1 MLSVDPALMLL
12 VLAHGLV
19 FKQRIL
25 GYFCVNLG
33 WKEGQGSSSFGTRGQ
48 KSCERW
54 LDLLAPVFLA
64 LANVGLVAELS
75 HLLGLGEELVGLLRE
90 CLLY

>member
-1 MLSVDPALMLL
+1 MDL
-12 VLAHGLV
+12 GL
-19 FKQRIL
+19 
-25 GYFCVNLG
+25 FCVNLG

-64 LANVGLVAELS
+64 LANVGLVTELS

>member
-1 MLSVDPALMLL
+1 MDL
-12 VLAHGLV
+12 GL
-19 FKQRIL
+19 
-25 GYFCVNLG
+25 FCVNLG
-33 WKEGQGSSSFGTRGQ
+33 WKEGLGSSSFGTRGQ

-64 LANVGLVAELS
+64 LANVGLVTELS

-90 CLLY
+90 CLLYRQVTNLAEEEVAEVVPLRSL

>member
-1 MLSVDPALMLL
+1 MDL
-12 VLAHGLV
+12 GL
-19 FKQRIL
+19 
-25 GYFCVNLG
+25 FCVNLG

-54 LDLLAPVFLA
+54 LDLLAPVLLA

>member
-1 MLSVDPALMLL
+1 MDL
-12 VLAHGLV
+12 GL
-19 FKQRIL
+19 
-25 GYFCVNLG
+25 FCVNLG

-75 HLLGLGEELVGLLRE
+75 HLLGLGRPPSGMPSVQTDNEPRQGGSRGSRPT
-90 CLLY
+90 